1 MAYIIKVDKKKCIGC
16 GACEVVCDNFK
27 MGEDGKAHVKK
38 SKVTDLGCNEKAAD
52 ICGYNAII
60 LKKE

>member
-1 MAYIIKVDKKKCIGC
+1 MTYTIRVDQKKCIGC

-27 MGEDGKAHVKK
+27 IENDGKAHVKK
-38 SKVTDLGCNEKAAD
+38 SNVEELGCNEKAAD

-60 LKKE
+60 IKKE